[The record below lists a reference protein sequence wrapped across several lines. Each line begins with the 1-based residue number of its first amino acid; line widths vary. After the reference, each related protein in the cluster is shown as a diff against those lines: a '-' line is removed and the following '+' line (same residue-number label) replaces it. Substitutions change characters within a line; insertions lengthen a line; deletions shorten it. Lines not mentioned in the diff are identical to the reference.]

1 MSYNPKSLFSQI
13 QKKEQEAATNS
24 GVGQQFTDEYLLK
37 PTKVGTLTVRLL
49 WLPPIKGVERDY
61 PMINS
66 YVHEFWDSTNKK
78 FGRVICPTSQYME
91 GETINGFKS
100 CPICSE
106 MSKFYKKGQEGSES
120 AKQMYKNFR
129 RTCKGY
135 IPVYIVNGMNA
146 QGEDISGQIKILQY
160 GKQFKDFFNSKIF
173 GITSKNNS
181 EDAEPINPD
190 DIIGLEAFMWYNED
204 ENKIEVSGY
213 DLIITT
219 TSKSMNINGKNINM
233 PQYSLDF
240 GRKIKTIDTINGI
253 DLTSKAGV
261 EFFKNINNDI
271 NFDKDFLVKS
281 TEAERQEFV
290 TNFIIKNE
298 ANDIEEDI
306 PIKETKSSIK
316 KTTTPVEKQT
326 DEEPEEPEKTEDE
339 EINVDDLLAGL
350 TN

>member
-1 MSYNPKSLFSQI
+1 
-13 QKKEQEAATNS
+13 
-24 GVGQQFTDEYLLK
+24 
-37 PTKVGTLTVRLL
+37 
-49 WLPPIKGVERDY
+49 
-61 PMINS
+61 
-66 YVHEFWDSTNKK
+66 
-78 FGRVICPTSQYME
+78 
-91 GETINGFKS
+91 
-100 CPICSE
+100 
-106 MSKFYKKGQEGSES
+106 
-120 AKQMYKNFR
+120 MYKNFR

-326 DEEPEEPEKTEDE
+326 DEEHEEPEKTEDE